1 MVKLGNDWDNILKDE
16 WEKPYYKELRRFLK
30 REYATQT
37 VYPAMEDIFNALKLS
52 SYKNTRV
59 VIIGQD
65 PYHGE
70 NQAHGLC
77 FSVKRGVP
85 LPPSLI
91 NIYKEIKADLSIDNF
106 SCGELTSI
114 AKQGVLMLNS
124 VLTVRAG
131 SPKSHAGKGWET
143 FTDRIIEEID
153 KKETPVVFLLWG
165 NDAKKKA
172 AKITNPIHFKYEA
185 AHPSPLS
192 VRGFSGCRH
201 FSLCNETLIAT
212 NQKPINWEVK

>member
-1 MVKLGNDWDNILKDE
+1 MVNLGNDWDEILKDE
-16 WEKPYYKELRRFLK
+16 WQKPYYKQLRAFLK
-30 REYATQT
+30 QEYKEKT
-37 VYPAMEDIFNALKLS
+37 VYPAANDIFNALKLS

-65 PYHGE
+65 PYHNE

-77 FSVKRGVP
+77 FSVKRGIP
-85 LPPSLI
+85 LPPSLV
-91 NIYKEIKADLSIDNF
+91 NIYKEIKADIGVDNF
-106 SCGELTSI
+106 ACGELTSI
-114 AKQGVLMLNS
+114 ANQGVLMLNS

-131 SPKSHAGKGWET
+131 SPRSHAGKGWEI

-153 KKETPVVFLLWG
+153 KKQTPVVFLLWG

-172 AKITNPIHFKYEA
+172 QIIKNPIHFKYKA

-192 VRGFSGCRH
+192 ARGFFGCRH
-201 FSLCNETLIAT
+201 FSLCNQTLIAT
-212 NQKPINWEVK
+212 GQKPINWEVN